1 MLVRVNAGARYATVP
16 VELVRQGTG
25 FGVSVGA
32 MEFLEALEDAV
43 RSRVRRLLGVRNRCR
58 TPNNR
63 ARGRHHKVPPT
74 RGGASDDVQKS
85 LLASREVIHVWH
97 V

>member
-1 MLVRVNAGARYATVP
+1 MLVCGNAGARYATVP

-25 FGVSVGA
+25 FGASVGA

-43 RSRVRRLLGVRNRCR
+43 RSRVRQLLRVRNRCL
-58 TPNNR
+58 TPDNR
-63 ARGRHHKVPPT
+63 VRGRHRKVPPT

-85 LLASREVIHVWH
+85 LLVR
-97 V
+97 